1 VISRVRL
8 LLLAAA
14 TALLLQLPFA
24 APDALAA
31 SDTEAQNPDLT
42 VTLTVPDQVS
52 IGDTIAATMEIVNNS
67 PKIQFIAVKGIW
79 TDPTGDT
86 SVQSQ
91 NGLLLPGQ
99 TVNRVINYIVSDK
112 CVPGTHQITLSVE
125 TRGGGSSSAT
135 APVEVVG

>member
-1 VISRVRL
+1 MNRTSFL
-8 LLLAAA
+8 ALAAVA
-14 TALLLQLPFA
+14 ALLLHLSLGPSTA
-24 APDALAA
+24 IASSA
-31 SDTEAQNPDLT
+31 SDSQNPDIS

-52 IGDTIAATMEIVNNS
+52 IGDTIAATMVIVNNS

-99 TVNRVINYIVSDK
+99 TVNKVVNYVVSDK
-112 CVPGTHQITLSVE
+112 CVPGTHEITLSVE
-125 TRGGGSSSAT
+125 TRGGGASSAT
-135 APVEVVG
+135 APVEVV

>member
-1 VISRVRL
+1 VRSRARL
-8 LLLAAA
+8 LILAAVS
-14 TALLLQLPFA
+14 ALLLQLPLSL
-24 APDALAA
+24 PVALAA
-31 SDTEAQNPDLT
+31 SDTQAQNPDIS

-52 IGDTIAATMEIVNNS
+52 VGDTIAATMEIVNNS

-99 TVNRVINYIVSDK
+99 TVDRVINYLVSDK

-125 TRGGGSSSAT
+125 TRGGGTSSAT
-135 APVEVVG
+135 APVEVV